1 MEENRLAFWRDD
13 DGEDDPEN
21 EAGMVDAVERTGE
34 WALDQSQRTTGG

>member
-1 MEENRLAFWRDD
+1 MFWRDD

-21 EAGMVDAVERTGE
+21 EAGMVVDVDDVERTEE